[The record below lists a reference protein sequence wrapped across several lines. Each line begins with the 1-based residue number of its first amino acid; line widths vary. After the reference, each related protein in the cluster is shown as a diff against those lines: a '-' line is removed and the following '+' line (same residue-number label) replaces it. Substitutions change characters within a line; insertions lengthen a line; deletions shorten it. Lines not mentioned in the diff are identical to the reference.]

1 MAASRDPIVLLAGT
15 RTAIGSFGGALKDV
29 EAHELGAACIAESLA
44 RAGLQ
49 PADVDE
55 VVMGQIGQ
63 VGADAYNARRCAI
76 TAGIPPESTA
86 MTVNRLCSSGLQ
98 AIVSGA
104 QQLLTDQATVV
115 VAGGD
120 ESMSRQPFLEFG
132 GRNGWKLGPRKLID
146 GTLSMVTDPFGD
158 YPMGY
163 TAELVADRYGV
174 SRAEQDAF
182 ALQSQQR
189 ATAAIDAGHF
199 EAEILPIQPPKSDPF
214 LIDEHPRRGAT
225 LERLAEL
232 RPVFKQDG
240 TVTAGNS
247 SGINDGAAAVV
258 MMRASE
264 ADRRGLEPRLALRGW
279 AVSGIEPEI
288 MGYAPT
294 GAIPRAA
301 EKSGVQLGDLDLVEL
316 NEAFAAQAVAV
327 IRDTGLDPDRVNA
340 SGGAI
345 ALGHPVG
352 ATGAI
357 LTVKLMHALER
368 TGETLGMV
376 TMCVGGGQ
384 GMAAIFERPR

>member
-1 MAASRDPIVLLAGT
+1 MAASRDPVVLLGGT

-146 GTLSMVTDPFGD
+146 GTLSMVTDPFGG

-258 MMRASE
+258 DDAS
-264 ADRRGLEPRLALRGW
+264 LRGRPPW
-279 AVSGIEPEI
+279 AR
-288 MGYAPT
+288 AP
-294 GAIPRAA
+294 ARAP
-301 EKSGVQLGDLDLVEL
+301 GLGSERNRTRDHGLCT
-316 NEAFAAQAVAV
+316 
-327 IRDTGLDPDRVNA
+327 DTGDSE
-340 SGGAI
+340 SG
-345 ALGHPVG
+345 
-352 ATGAI
+352 
-357 LTVKLMHALER
+357 
-368 TGETLGMV
+368 
-376 TMCVGGGQ
+376 
-384 GMAAIFERPR
+384 